1 MLLVLILSI
10 DFVLHLVH
18 KRQPNYFA
26 TNCIL
31 KYIILAYFIWISY
44 LPKFKLS
51 VTVLPD
57 NVVWIACGDEFVT
70 GSGKVIG
77 VSGDVVRIACVDMS
91 FTGSDK

>member
-1 MLLVLILSI
+1 M
-10 DFVLHLVH
+10 
-18 KRQPNYFA
+18 
-26 TNCIL
+26 
-31 KYIILAYFIWISY
+31 
-44 LPKFKLS
+44 
-51 VTVLPD
+51 TVLLD